1 MKNYASLSLTILLVA
16 ACSAT
21 NAICPKDSTADL
33 SLSITQITD
42 PRVSPVPVS
51 DKDPVAERNGSAR
64 QVWPIQVQYAVD
76 VTNLSA
82 STMRLTQISLEQPHM
97 VGYRPEVECFAV
109 DTLGPPFEATT
120 LGVDEMMPP
129 GGRARVVVRVTEH
142 RSASIQQ
149 PEASAMTARIRVEAD
164 GRIRSESLT
173 TKVVPYSKQ
182 AARNRG

>member
-1 MKNYASLSLTILLVA
+1 MKNYASLSITILVLA

-42 PRVSPVPVS
+42 PRVSRLPLTNEEPVPV
-51 DKDPVAERNGSAR
+51 RNGSAR
-64 QVWPIQVQYAVD
+64 AEWPIQVQYAVD

-109 DTLGPPFEATT
+109 DTLGPPFEVTT
-120 LGVDEMMPP
+120 LGVDEMIAP
-129 GGRARVVVRVTEH
+129 GGRARVVVRVTEF

-149 PEASAMTARIRVEAD
+149 PEASAMTARLRLEAD
-164 GRIRSESLT
+164 GRTRSESLT
-173 TKVVPYSKQ
+173 TKVVPFSKQ
-182 AARNRG
+182 AASNHG